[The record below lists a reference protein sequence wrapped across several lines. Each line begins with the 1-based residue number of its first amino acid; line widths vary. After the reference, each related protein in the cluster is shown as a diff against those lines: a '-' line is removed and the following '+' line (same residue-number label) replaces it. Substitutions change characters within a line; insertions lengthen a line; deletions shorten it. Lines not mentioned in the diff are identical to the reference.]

1 MHKEECMLRKREV
14 EFEWQL
20 TDAEVAA
27 LKTDQRLAR
36 YVGRLEGRGTNN
48 DAAHTGRRKLLAS
61 LRLDRQIAEEID
73 KLEAREGDLGTRES
87 MAARLEELEKLQGD
101 QADALRARDTQ
112 IADLRRQLRELTAA
126 PAMAESGEPT
136 GR

>member
-1 MHKEECMLRKREV
+1 MLRKREV

-36 YVGRLEGRGTNN
+36 YVGRLEGRGSNE
-48 DAAHTGRRKLLAS
+48 AAHTGRRKLLSS

-87 MAARLEELEKLQGD
+87 LAGRLEDLEKLTHD
-101 QADALRARDTQ
+101 QAAAIRARDEEIQ
-112 IADLRRQLRELTAA
+112 NVRRKLNALQAA